1 MSDTQLNNMHNIK
14 VFFNEEENKIIKA
27 FYSMTNTNFLAKT
40 LLKRHTRKQITSRAH
55 FMGIDKAP
63 NYERE
68 CKHAFQPG
76 NIPPNKGHYTS
87 IHPGVI
93 KERARK
99 RTKFRKGFV
108 KTVGQIVWHQ
118 HHGYFPPK
126 NYCITYKDGNVENN
140 AIENL
145 EMITRSELVIRN
157 QKKTPKFLRDLI
169 LTRCALVRML
179 NKHEKHTNE

>member
-1 MSDTQLNNMHNIK
+1 MQK
-14 VFFNEEENKIIKA
+14 VKNFFSEEENKIIKA
-27 FYSMTNTNFLAKT
+27 FYPMTNTNFLAKT

-87 IHPGVI
+87 THPGVI

-108 KTVGQIVWHQ
+108 KTIGQIVWHQ
-118 HHGYFPPK
+118 HHGYYPPR
-126 NYCITYKDGNVENN
+126 NCCIAYKDGNLENN

-145 EMITRSELVIRN
+145 EMISRAELAIRN
-157 QKKTPKFLRDLI
+157 QNKIPNFLRRLI
-169 LTRCALVRML
+169 LIRANLVRSL
-179 NKHEKHTNE
+179 KKHDKSNK